1 MKLTIN
7 TKLRAALNACRATAF
22 TLTAISTV
30 IGGSFAYN
38 LHALGND
45 LDGVAGTY
53 TLTEVDGVKK
63 LSDGTDTVDY
73 TGINVNF
80 QAQKGEPINGD
91 MTLNVESGTHQVA
104 FLGAGGASFD
114 IASADA
120 PVTLTINVN
129 GSSDVTFGNYNTTDN
144 TNSYRLFDWS
154 NNTSTVNVYADCNI
168 NVNTTGTVS
177 AAVLTIEAN
186 SSTDKRKFYGDQ
198 IINYTSG
205 TVLAGTGDAGFA
217 TLSLAAGAKAAQII
231 GDINYTFGTVGAED
245 SALTFAGTIYAGI
258 VNKGASGGKVT
269 GNSIITMNSGTF
281 TNVFGAGEGGS
292 SHEGNVTINY
302 NGGTVGGQISATAG
316 ASISGIATLNVG
328 GALNSSKVA
337 MDTFDVIN
345 TTSAAGN
352 LTIDSAVTIGAG
364 QTLSIGTGSA
374 VTATNSLTLNGRL
387 YLEGGSLTMNGGSL
401 SFGSGVIID
410 LSAIGGTEGDL
421 SYSVFTGGTSSS
433 FADLGWANF
442 AGLSGISQSTHSYTV
457 SDTGS
462 ITFATAASWT
472 VDGGTIPW
480 GVGSESPSNPGD
492 TFANGDNA
500 IFGGTVLLLLDGEIE
515 ANTVTV
521 KDGGTLSLYSSDPS
535 LRTLKANSF
544 VLGAGSSLLFGSN
557 SLAAAPSVFSGGAD
571 ADISFALGGNITAD
585 HDFSAY
591 TGSLTVEGGTL
602 VSASKERFANLAAV
616 NLGSGAVLSVGEI
629 LSNADHNELNN
640 VIGDNSTTISVAFVG
655 FTGDG
660 HSNHNGRLVLN
671 SSFTGTIDV
680 REGLINIGYGN
691 LGGSKKII
699 IGNASGNNSG
709 LYVNRNNSDI
719 IGADLTVEVKDG
731 TTGYL
736 AQDNGTHTYGSTFVG
751 AADTALRKIDANN
764 LTVSGDMS
772 GFFGKLEVAA
782 NTFTVTSSTA
792 TNIAGISIANNT
804 TFAVGNGGQVS
815 SPELVVESGTGTL
828 SVLSGGTLSLT
839 NGLTTAANTL
849 SLNVNSGATLS
860 LGNSAAASTGAI
872 NTNIAAGATINAM
885 DATTNVLNDLY
896 ITGSGNVT
904 LSASEA
910 NATVTIA
917 GDISGTAG
925 LAING
930 QTGQTFV
937 LGGYNNY
944 AGNTKIG
951 ANTKVQASSIG
962 TGTIQFEDATSE
974 LSLSGVITINGK
986 GPDSSASSTTLTNIT
1001 FKTTASS
1008 RSRFEDVTIMN
1019 TDIQLGDLSRMTLG
1033 NAIIDEQSSITNNI
1047 ATLILEDSTIKASQA
1062 GGSLALSGNTAE
1074 TTDGIVS
1081 DIDLIY
1087 SLTSIDVATVEI
1099 EGSLTLV
1106 VDIAGLTDS
1115 TAFETALTAGAI
1127 GLELDNVARGAFT
1140 GYFGDVD
1147 ITVMNGADQLFNGVA
1162 LGVTTSSAGN
1172 VVFYIPEPSTATMSL
1187 LALAGLL
1194 ARRRRKSA
1202 GC

>member
-1 MKLTIN
+1 M
-7 TKLRAALNACRATAF
+7 
-22 TLTAISTV
+22 TAISTV

-38 LHALGND
+38 LHALGNN
-45 LDGVAGTY
+45 LGGVGGTY
-53 TLTEVDGVKK
+53 TLTEVEGVNK
-63 LSDGTDTVDY
+63 LSDGTETVDY
-73 TGINVNF
+73 TGSITFQTAQANGISGDITVNVN
-80 QAQKGEPINGD
+80 
-91 MTLNVESGTHQVA
+91 SGTHHVSV
-104 FLGAGGASFD
+104 LSSGGSNFNFATAED
-114 IASADA
+114 PLNLA
-120 PVTLTINVN
+120 INVSGDSN
-129 GSSDVTFGNYNTTDN
+129 ITFG
-144 TNSYRLFDWS
+144 S
-154 NNTSTVNVYADCNI
+154 NNLLYAWSQNNGAINVYANQSI
-168 NVNTTGTVS
+168 NVDTTGTVS
-177 AAVLTIEAN
+177 ALLLTVEAN
-186 SSTDKRKFYGDQ
+186 TTANTNRKFYGTQ
-198 IINYTSG
+198 TVTYTAGIVGVGSVDPNG
-205 TVLAGTGDAGFA
+205 NPDFSTV
-217 TLSLAAGAKAAQII
+217 SLAAGAKAAQII

-245 SALTFAGTIYAGI
+245 SALTFAGDIYAGV
-258 VNKGASGGKVT
+258 VNKGTNGGYVDGHT
-269 GNSIITMNSGTF
+269 SITINSGTF
-281 TNVFGAGEGGS
+281 KNVYGAGNSGTTHS
-292 SHEGNVTINY
+292 GNVTINY
-302 NGGTVGGQISATAG
+302 NGGTIADGSYIKATAG
-316 ASISGIATLNVG
+316 ATISGTATLNVG

-337 MDTFDVIN
+337 MDTFDAIN

-374 VTATNSLTLNGRL
+374 VTVTDALTLNSEL
-387 YLEGGSLTMNGGSL
+387 YLGGGSLTMNGGSL

-410 LSAIGGTEGDL
+410 LSAIGGAEGDL
-421 SYSVFTGGTSSS
+421 SYTVFTGGTSSS

-472 VDGGTIPW
+472 VDGGTMPW
-480 GVGSESPSNPGD
+480 EVGSDSPSHPGD

-500 IFGGTVLLLLDGEIE
+500 IFGGTVVLSLYGEIE

-709 LYVNRNNSDI
+709 LYVNRNNSDTV
-719 IGADLTVEVKDG
+719 GAGITVQVKNG

-860 LGNSAAASTGAI
+860 LGNSAAASTGTI

-910 NATVTIA
+910 NATVTIS

-937 LGGYNNY
+937 LEGDNSYE
-944 AGNTKIG
+944 GNTKIG
-951 ANTKVQASSIG
+951 ANTKVQANSIG
-962 TGTIQFEDATSE
+962 TGTVQFEDATSE
-974 LSLSGVITINGK
+974 LSLTGVFTINGK
-986 GPDSSASSTTLTNIT
+986 GADSSASETMFTSITFKLTDSKKFNIENIT
-1001 FKTTASS
+1001 F
-1008 RSRFEDVTIMN
+1008 IN
-1019 TDIQLGDLSRMTLG
+1019 TDIQLGDQSALVLQ
-1033 NAIIDEQSSITNNI
+1033 NAIIDERSSITNNI
-1047 ATLILEDSTIKASQA
+1047 ASLILEDSTIKASQA

-1074 TTDGIVS
+1074 TTDSIVS

-1099 EGSLTLV
+1099 SGSLTLV

-1127 GLELDNVARGAFT
+1127 GFELDNIERAEFT
-1140 GYFGDVD
+1140 GYYGDVN
-1147 ITVMNGADQLFNGVA
+1147 ITVTNGANQLFNGVA